1 MPFYTEL
8 VALMRKDATT
18 IAALLIHL
26 QRARLQVDY
35 NLLLFRAAALIRLF
49 KHLMVNYAEEFG
61 HSLRLLIEQNM
72 ELRPADNQ
80 KRLARF
86 KTFHE
91 DPSMLALLKRASV
104 SLQLMQH
111 ATAIACRESG
121 PEPALKQLASQKVEQ
136 ATSSHLQSI
145 LANFS
150 RDLSLDL
157 DDVVLTLWM
166 TQSHI
171 CIRFHVFTKWPY
183 KIWTLSKQFNAAVY
197 LHSMDQFLQEDELA
211 PDAGYSLLLR
221 RQSLACGDTAS
232 AAAFLAVLAVQK
244 ELDDIVTFYMASA
257 SASKTSLIVGDSKLY
272 EAWHSKKHFDQTLL
286 ADTNMVDKDKAAA
299 IEKLMQKDDWRS
311 EVQASLA
318 TSLTQ
323 AYLEMLSELPFTR
336 SFGNRPLQTIR
347 KQH

>member
-197 LHSMDQFLQEDELA
+197 LHSMDQFLQEDE
-211 PDAGYSLLLR
+211 
-221 RQSLACGDTAS
+221 
-232 AAAFLAVLAVQK
+232 
-244 ELDDIVTFYMASA
+244 
-257 SASKTSLIVGDSKLY
+257 
-272 EAWHSKKHFDQTLL
+272 AWHSKKHFDQTLL

-311 EVQASLA
+311 EVFWEQATTDDPEAALIC
-318 TSLTQ
+318 
-323 AYLEMLSELPFTR
+323 P
-336 SFGNRPLQTIR
+336 NWC
-347 KQH
+347 

>member
-1 MPFYTEL
+1 MCPRE
-8 VALMRKDATT
+8 
-18 IAALLIHL
+18 
-26 QRARLQVDY
+26 
-35 NLLLFRAAALIRLF
+35 
-49 KHLMVNYAEEFG
+49 
-61 HSLRLLIEQNM
+61 
-72 ELRPADNQ
+72 DNQ

-197 LHSMDQFLQEDELA
+197 LHSMDQFLQEDEA
-211 PDAGYSLLLR
+211 P
-221 RQSLACGDTAS
+221 
-232 AAAFLAVLAVQK
+232 
-244 ELDDIVTFYMASA
+244 
-257 SASKTSLIVGDSKLY
+257 
-272 EAWHSKKHFDQTLL
+272 
-286 ADTNMVDKDKAAA
+286 
-299 IEKLMQKDDWRS
+299 
-311 EVQASLA
+311 
-318 TSLTQ
+318 
-323 AYLEMLSELPFTR
+323 
-336 SFGNRPLQTIR
+336 
-347 KQH
+347 